1 MATTR
6 VASSQ
11 EFDAGRGHTDK
22 VQVRKTCCGPSL
34 GLWMPVE
41 SRTPSGLVFAAAA
54 RRSALPLGGRRPC
67 RRLRRLS
74 ACSRGGDHRGESR
87 PIEARDVAGV
97 SAFAVCIRQPS
108 GALSRLILHRVL
120 VVFIPW
126 VRPSSRWC
134 TLHFLH
140 AEYENP

>member
-54 RRSALPLGGRRPC
+54 RRSAVAALAAVC
-67 RRLRRLS
+67 VAS
-74 ACSRGGDHRGESR
+74 AHARGAVTTVVKVAQSR
-87 PIEARDVAGV
+87 PATLPASVPLQFASDSLAG
-97 SAFAVCIRQPS
+97 R
-108 GALSRLILHRVL
+108 SR
-120 VVFIPW
+120 
-126 VRPSSRWC
+126 
-134 TLHFLH
+134 
-140 AEYENP
+140 A